1 MRRLCWH
8 VTVTSCDDQGTGDQ
22 SLTTSIP
29 EPWELGDVLSEVSDL
44 LEVGGVSVAIKR
56 LSPLR
61 PADMAAIVA
70 ELSEGHLRQ
79 LMARMEDDAIAEVLD
94 YLDVDRGSRV
104 FASIPEGR
112 RPAVLDETHPEV
124 ATDLLHR
131 IAWDDA
137 AHTLVRMRNL
147 NVVGDL
153 LIHDDDDAGGLMSPT
168 FAKLREYWTVRHA
181 LRVLK
186 QLHLEPENLRE
197 LFAVDSQDTLVGRME
212 LSDLVFAPPGATI
225 SEVMNRDV
233 ISVSATED
241 QESAVRLMERYRL
254 PSIPVT
260 NGHRQLQGVIT
271 ANSLV
276 EVAEQEATEDMLRL
290 FGVSGNIAAE
300 SHLRLAIINRLPWLV
315 LNLFTVILAGFVLS
329 LFQPTLNAMVLLA
342 AFLPV
347 VMGQAGIAGTQTVT
361 IIVRSMALGERS
373 TSNVWHLLLFELAL
387 SLAQGLAVGGIL
399 GIIVHLWQNDW
410 ALTLLVTCSLVLNL
424 ILAALAGVMVPMFMR
439 LVRIDPA
446 MASAV
451 IVTTATDICGIV
463 MYLGLASIFLT
474 LLVS

>member
-1 MRRLCWH
+1 MAM
-8 VTVTSCDDQGTGDQ
+8 TV
-22 SLTTSIP
+22 P

-61 PADMAAIVA
+61 PADMSAVVA
-70 ELSEGHLRQ
+70 ELSEDHLGQ
-79 LMARMEDDAIAEVLD
+79 LLERMSNEAIGEVLD

-104 FASIPEGR
+104 FDTIPENR
-112 RPAVLDETHPEV
+112 RPTVLDETSPEV

-137 AHTLVRMRNL
+137 AQTLVRMRNL
-147 NVVGDL
+147 NVIGDL

-181 LRVLK
+181 LRVLR
-186 QLHLEPENLRE
+186 QMDLDPEMLRE
-197 LFAVDSQDTLVGRME
+197 LFAVDAHDALVGRME
-212 LSDLVFAPPGATI
+212 LSELVFAPPNAIIGD
-225 SEVMNRDV
+225 VMNRDV

-241 QESAVRLMERYRL
+241 QESAVRLMQRYRL

-260 NGHRQLQGVIT
+260 NARRQLQGVIT
-271 ANSLV
+271 SNSLV
-276 EVAEQEATEDMLRL
+276 EVAEQEATEDMFRL
-290 FGVSGNIAAE
+290 FGVGGSIATGYNIRE
-300 SHLRLAIINRLPWLV
+300 SIRNRLPWLV
-315 LNLFTVILAGFVLS
+315 LNLFTVMSAGYVLS
-329 LFQPTLNAMVLLA
+329 LFQPTLDAMVLLA

-373 TSNVWHLLLFELAL
+373 ISNVWQLLVFELIL
-387 SLAQGLAVGGIL
+387 SLAQGIAVGGIL
-399 GIIVHLWQNDW
+399 GLIVHLWKGDW
-410 ALTLLVTCSLVLNL
+410 ALTVLVTGSLALNL
-424 ILAALAGVMVPMFMR
+424 ILAGLAGVLVPMFMR
-439 LVRIDPA
+439 LIRIDPA

-463 MYLGLASIFLT
+463 MYLGLASVFLSV
-474 LLVS
+474 LAS